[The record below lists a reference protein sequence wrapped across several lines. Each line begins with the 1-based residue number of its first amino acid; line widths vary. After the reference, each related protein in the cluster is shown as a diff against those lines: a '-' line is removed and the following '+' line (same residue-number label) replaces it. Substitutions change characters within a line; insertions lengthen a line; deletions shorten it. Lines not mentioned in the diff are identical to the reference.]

1 MPAIFD
7 ISLTESQVAM
17 YMAKEMFPAYIAGFG
32 CLRGS
37 TKIRTID
44 GLVAIEDIKSPTLV
58 QSFDQKNNQFV
69 LSLSGGAYPKG
80 KENLYRVV
88 TTQGEFVANEFHQV
102 FSSFRKYLKV
112 KELAVGDGIYLIS
125 QDPCLTSLESCPL
138 EYQLN
143 DPHYMRKAVNYL
155 GDYAEQARQYGQQF
169 LSGQGSALSFVPSLN
184 GVQQLCLSYGHGD
197 DLPPTQQRNHPVES
211 CDHIY
216 KTHLK
221 SPAAPHDYVSKD
233 SSLTSHFEHTSLSSQ
248 LFQQYHE
255 RYDSHHISLQ
265 SNPNQKDIL
274 PCDSPLSNPAII
286 IAIERLDKQEV
297 YYDMQ
302 VLNTNNYIDE
312 TGFIHHNS
320 GKSHLMGLTACT
332 YATHSSSALIGV
344 YEPDHNMIR
353 RVAIPRIQFW
363 LTQMGYSYSL
373 NKQEGM
379 LYTSSSGIGDFMF
392 KSLSDPESLVAYETY
407 ATFLDELDT
416 LTTIHAEEVFDKL
429 LGRNRQNIEDVPQQ
443 YKVYNDDEGKWECVN
458 KTFSYSTPEGFK
470 FMYNMWHPEN
480 ENAMLNP
487 EFKIYHGKTEDNP
500 VLSQTWINQ
509 LKAKYSKAKLRAYM
523 NGEFVNLESGT
534 VYYTFDRTQH
544 KSFETIQHNDIL
556 LIGVDFNVGNCS
568 AVVIVR
574 RGMNYHAVAEITGA
588 LDTPHLIREILD
600 RWPLNKKIVYP
611 DATGVKRS
619 SSNSEVSKTDIALLR
634 LAGLTIRARSTNPLV
649 RDRVACKNNLIE
661 KGRYYVSEIG
671 CPTYI
676 KHIEQ
681 QAYVNGKPD
690 KDSNNDHLP
699 DAGGYV
705 LAYEE
710 DIKRPR
716 TPLKYKF
723 AQKRA

>member
-58 QSFDQKNNQFV
+58 QSFDQKNNRFV
-69 LSLSGGAYPKG
+69 LSLSGGAFPKG
-80 KENLYRVV
+80 KSNLYRVV
-88 TTQGEFVANEFHQV
+88 TTQGEFVANEFHHV
-102 FSSFRKYLKV
+102 FCAGHKYQAVHDLS
-112 KELAVGDGIYLIS
+112 VGDEVF
-125 QDPCLTSLESCPL
+125 LESQPHEKSNLVSYPL
-138 EYQLN
+138 ECRLN
-143 DPHYMRKAVNYL
+143 DPHYMHKAVNYL
-155 GDYAEQARQYGQQF
+155 GDYAKLARQYGQQF
-169 LSGQGSALSFVPSLN
+169 LSGSDNDLSFVPLLD
-184 GVQQLCLSYGHGD
+184 GVQQSCLSSGHED
-197 DLPPTQQRNHPVES
+197 ALYQRQQRNHPVES
-211 CDHIY
+211 CAHIY
-216 KTHLK
+216 KPHLK
-221 SPAAPHDYVSKD
+221 HQSVLPDYALED
-233 SSLTSHFEHTSLSSQ
+233 FSLASHSEHTSLSSP
-248 LFQQYHE
+248 LPQQYHE
-255 RYDSHHISLQ
+255 KYDYHHINLQ

-274 PCDSPLSNPAII
+274 PCDSPFSNPAII
-286 IAIERLDKQEV
+286 IAVERLGKQEV

-312 TGFIHHNS
+312 AGFIHHNS

-332 YATHSSSALIGV
+332 YATHSSSALIGI

-363 LTQMGYSYSL
+363 LTQMGYNYTL

-416 LTTIHAEEVFDKL
+416 LTTVHAEEVFDKL

-443 YKVYNDDEGKWECVN
+443 YKVYNADEEKWECVN

-470 FMYNMWHPEN
+470 FMYHMWHPES
-480 ENAMLNP
+480 ENATLNP
-487 EFKIYHGKTEDNP
+487 EFKIYRGKTEDNP

-534 VYYTFDRTQH
+534 VYYTFDRTRH
-544 KSFETIQHNDIL
+544 KSYETIRHDDIL

-568 AVVIVR
+568 AVIIVK
-574 RGMNYHAVAEITGA
+574 RGNTYHAVAEIKGA
-588 LDTPHLIREILD
+588 LDTPHLIREMLD

-611 DATGVKRS
+611 DATGIKRS
-619 SSNSEVSKTDIALLR
+619 SSNSAVSKTDIALLR
-634 LAGLTIRARSTNPLV
+634 LAGLQIRARSTNPLV

-661 KGRYYVSEIG
+661 KDRYYISETG

-681 QAYVNGKPD
+681 QAYVDGKPD

-705 LAYEE
+705 VAFEE
-710 DIKRPR
+710 DIKRPT